1 VKRFIIAILSVIAA
15 TPAMAQ
21 AGKAPLADLIQA
33 GNLDAARDRI
43 RAGADVN
50 APQPDGARPIHW
62 AVYQVD
68 HGLFEALIA
77 KKADVNV
84 ANLFGAT
91 PIAEAAKLG
100 DAAMVKML
108 LDAGAKP
115 EGANRDGE
123 TALMM
128 AIKLGHLPVVE
139 MLIKAGANVNAVERL
154 NNQTPLMWAVSAPRN
169 QVEMVKLLLAKGADV
184 KPRALFSD
192 WDSQITSEPRAQYR
206 PVGGLT
212 ALLYAAR
219 DNCYRCVEAL
229 IGAGADVN
237 VPTPEAVTPL
247 MLALDNDHI
256 EVAKLLL
263 DHGASPHPWDWW
275 GRTALYIA
283 VDRKAVAEVGAADV
297 FNVNKRSPPREPPPS
312 GVAVVS
318 RMEII
323 DALLAAGVDPN
334 PQLNSHRPSRSGN
347 SGRFI
352 DPLLSTGC
360 TPLLRAA
367 IVDDIAVMKAL
378 LAKGASPNIYAMG
391 LTPFLVAA
399 GVGTGVRL
407 SPNRDANMEAVEL
420 LGQYH
425 PDINAQVT
433 GTLTYS
439 MRIARSAST
448 NEGMSALHVAMQRG
462 EVDLVRYLLAHGI
475 NTELRD
481 HEGRRAIDLLDALA
495 KTENRGAPSAAE
507 AGPSGPVARRNAT
520 PKEIDAIRSLLG
532 NAASTR

>member
-1 VKRFIIAILSVIAA
+1 
-15 TPAMAQ
+15 
-21 AGKAPLADLIQA
+21 
-33 GNLDAARDRI
+33 LDAARERI

-50 APQPDGARPIHW
+50 AAQADGARPIHW

-68 HGLFEALIA
+68 HGLVEALIA

-84 ANLFGAT
+84 SNLFGST
-91 PIAEAAKLG
+91 PIAEAAKVG
-100 DAAMVKML
+100 DATMVKML

-154 NNQTPLMWAVSAPRN
+154 SNQTPLMWAASAPRN
-169 QVEMVKLLLAKGADV
+169 AAEMVRLLLAKGADV

-192 WDSQITSEPRAQYR
+192 WDSQVTSEPRAQYR

-212 ALLYAAR
+212 ALHYAAR
-219 DNCYRCVEAL
+219 DNCYYCVDAL
-229 IGAGADVN
+229 IAAGADVN
-237 VPTPEAVTPL
+237 LPTPEAVTPL
-247 MLALDNDHI
+247 MLALDNDHNEI
-256 EVAKLLL
+256 AKLLL
-263 DHGASPHPWDWW
+263 DRGAKPHLWDWW

-283 VDRKAVAEVGAADV
+283 VDRKVVAEVGAGDV
-297 FNVNKRSPPREPPPS
+297 FGVIKRSPPPPPPPT
-312 GVAVVS
+312 GVARVS
-318 RMEII
+318 SMDII
-323 DALLAAGVDPN
+323 HALLAADVDPN
-334 PQLNSHRPSRSGN
+334 PQLNMHRPSRSGN

-367 IVDDIAVMKAL
+367 MVDDIEVMKAL
-378 LAKGASPNIYAMG
+378 IAKGASPNINAMG

-399 GVGTGVRL
+399 GVGTGVRFAP
-407 SPNRDANMEAVEL
+407 SRDANMKAVEL
-420 LGQYH
+420 LIQNH
-425 PDINAQVT
+425 ADVNAQVT
-433 GTLTYS
+433 GTVTYS

-448 NEGMSALHVAMQRG
+448 NEGMSALHVAVQRG
-462 EVDLVRYLLAHGI
+462 EVELVRYLLAHGI

-481 HEGRRAIDLLDALA
+481 HEGRRAIDLLDAVA
-495 KTENRGAPSAAE
+495 KGGNRSAPSAAE
-507 AGPSGPVARRNAT
+507 SGPNGPVPRRDVSA
-520 PKEIDAIRSLLG
+520 KEIDEIRALLANSVSNQKSG
-532 NAASTR
+532 NRD